1 MITEGSSLR
10 ATAHV
15 LGTTVSTLKIIKA
28 QQNNLAIDLRP
39 SKITELIERA
49 IWRKLVVGVKTQD
62 IADEFNVSV
71 GAVEKVLT
79 KHVWLPEL
87 RKRIWN
93 F

>member
-1 MITEGSSLR
+1 M
-10 ATAHV
+10 V
-15 LGTTVSTLKIIKA
+15 VA
-28 QQNNLAIDLRP
+28 QPFKLIVALYLAIDLRP